1 MTRHRDNTVARLA
14 SLGINANDSRKLIRA
29 SQTLSTWGEHE
40 CNGAIQQDDATG
52 QYYWYSQDGRKLSR
66 AIDRESGAV
75 RRAQAIASK
84 YGLEIY
90 YQTDPRGCALYVLRP
105 DDIPQGRSIDS
116 CYSNGVAVVP

>member
-14 SLGINANDSRKLIRA
+14 SLGITTDDIRTLIRA

-40 CNGAIQQDDATG
+40 CNGAIQQDDDTG
-52 QYYWYSQDGRKLSR
+52 RYYWYSQDGRRLSR
-66 AIDRESGAV
+66 AIDRETGAV
-75 RRAQAIASK
+75 KRAKAIAAK
-84 YGLEIY
+84 YGLEVY

-105 DDIPQGRSIDS
+105 CDIPQGRSIDS